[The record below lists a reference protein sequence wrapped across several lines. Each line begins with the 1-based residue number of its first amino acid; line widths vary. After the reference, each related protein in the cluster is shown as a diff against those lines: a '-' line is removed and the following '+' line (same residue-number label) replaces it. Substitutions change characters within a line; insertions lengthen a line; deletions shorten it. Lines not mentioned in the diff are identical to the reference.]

1 VIAPRWR
8 KVLADIAEHPLRAAL
23 AVLAMAAG
31 VFGVGFILSSYAV
44 LGRELGRTF
53 EETRPAS
60 AVLLLDRLGP
70 GLADSVRAMPG
81 VADAEARPYLR
92 GQLRVS
98 DHTVPLMLFVVPDF
112 GDVRLDRFV
121 HEAGAW
127 PPADDAFLVERSAL
141 SVTGARLGDRV
152 TAKMAGGSESDVVIA
167 GSVHAA
173 GLPPGWMDHVVT
185 GFVGSRSILRADPA
199 AEVPAVRF
207 LVAERPRDRAHI
219 QDVASEVRARVEAAG
234 YHVRRVDV
242 PEPGRHPHAAQ
253 MDTFL
258 FLLGAFGA
266 LALVLSAIV
275 VASLIHALVAEQV
288 RQIGVM
294 KSLGARDGQIS
305 ALYLGQVA
313 ILAVA
318 ALAIGIP
325 AGVAG
330 GRAYVAFATN
340 MLNANVVS
348 NAVPL
353 WVFLVQVLVGLGVP
367 LLVALVPVRRASRV
381 TVREALADR
390 GTSGAAF
397 GTRRLERALLAVPGL
412 PRPLALWL
420 RSTLQRRARLTLTVA
435 TLAMG
440 GAVFVAAINVSAA
453 WQGALARDGATKQ
466 YDLDV
471 QFPRPTSTAL
481 LQGVIGSL
489 PAVAH
494 METYSSGSADL
505 VGSLGGESQRVALL
519 GAAPGSPMLAPRLIA
534 GRWLRAGDD
543 SAVVVNQAA
552 LRAVPGLALGDSL
565 RATIRGRTLAW
576 PIVGVVKELHP
587 GPAAYALPAAV
598 RAATGDADSLARGAR
613 IMLAGHDDASQR
625 AGQASLQSALEGS
638 GIEGA
643 GITRLL
649 DLRKAFA
656 DHLII
661 IYTALYLAAALVVL
675 VGGIG
680 LTSTLLLNVFER
692 TREIGVLRAIGAAPR
707 VIAQNVV
714 IEGVVIGVLS
724 WFLALVATIPATL
737 LLDAL
742 TGKMFVNAP
751 VDFVFSAQAA
761 GAWLL
766 LVVVLAALGSLY
778 PAWRAAR
785 LTVREVLAHE

>member
-1 VIAPRWR
+1 MIAPRWR

-31 VFGVGFILSSYAV
+31 VFGIGFILSAYAV
-44 LGRELGRTF
+44 LGRELARTF

-60 AVLLLDRLGP
+60 AVLLLDTLGP
-70 GLADSVRAMPG
+70 GLVDSVRAMPG

-92 GQLRVS
+92 GQVRVG
-98 DHTVPLMLFVVPDF
+98 DHTAPLMLFVVSDF
-112 GDVRLDRFV
+112 GDVRLDRFK

-127 PPADDAFLVERSAL
+127 PPADDAILVERSGL
-141 SVTGARLGDRV
+141 SVAGVRVGDRV
-152 TAKMAGGSESDVVIA
+152 LAKMAGGLESEVTVA
-167 GSVHAA
+167 GTVHAA
-173 GLPPGWMDHVVT
+173 GLAPGWMDHVVT
-185 GFVGSRSILRADPA
+185 GFVGPRSILRADAA
-199 AEVPAVRF
+199 AETPALRF

-219 QDVASEVRARVEAAG
+219 QEVAAGVRRRVEAVG
-234 YHVRRVDV
+234 YAVRRVDI

-294 KSLGARDGQIS
+294 KSLGAKDDQIA

-313 ILAVA
+313 ILALA
-318 ALAIGIP
+318 ALALGIP

-330 GRAYVAFATN
+330 GRAYVAFAAN
-340 MLNANVVS
+340 MLNADVVS
-348 NAVPL
+348 SAVPL
-353 WVFLVQVLVGLGVP
+353 WVYAAQVVIGLGVP

-390 GTSGAAF
+390 GTSGPAF
-397 GTRRLERALLAVPGL
+397 GTRRLERALLALPGL

-420 RSTLQRRARLTLTVA
+420 RSTLQRRSRLMLTVA

-453 WQGALARDGATKQ
+453 WKSAIARDGATRQ

-471 QFPRPTSTAL
+471 QFPRTPAARIEDAL
-481 LQGVIGSL
+481 REL
-489 PAVAH
+489 PEVARV
-494 METYSSGSADL
+494 ELYPSGSADL

-519 GAAPGSPMLAPRLIA
+519 GATPGSPMLAPRVIA
-534 GRWLRAGDD
+534 GRWLRASDD

-552 LRAVPGLALGDSL
+552 LRAVPGLTLGDSL
-565 RATIRGRTLAW
+565 KATIRDRTVAW
-576 PIVGVVKELHP
+576 PIVGIVKELHP

-613 IMLAGHDDASQR
+613 VVLAGHDDAAQR
-625 AGQASLQSALEGS
+625 AGQARIQRALESAGV
-638 GIEGA
+638 EGA

-649 DLRKAFA
+649 DQRKAFA
-656 DHLII
+656 DHLVI

-707 VIAQNVV
+707 VIAMNVV

-724 WFLALVATIPATL
+724 WFVALVATLPATL
-737 LLDAL
+737 LLDTL
-742 TGKMFVNAP
+742 TGKMFINAP
-751 VDFVFSAQAA
+751 VDFVFSAEAA

-785 LTVREVLAHE
+785 LTVREALAHE